1 MKKSTRNLYE
11 TMQSSKNYEDFYEKE
26 KAELIFDSLK
36 QYLDTM
42 MVQKGVT
49 KTQLIERS
57 NIEKGYAYQ
66 ILRGEKKNP
75 SRDKCLMLAFG
86 LGLNLQETQK
96 LLHIAN
102 VNELYIRVIRDSV
115 IIFCIEKGM
124 TLMQANE
131 KLYEYGSDPIE

>member
-1 MKKSTRNLYE
+1 MKKSTGNLYE
-11 TMQSSKNYEDFYEKE
+11 TMQSSKNYEDFYKAEKG
-26 KAELIFDSLK
+26 ELIFDSLK
-36 QYLDTM
+36 QYLESM
-42 MVQKGVT
+42 MKEKGVS

-66 ILRGEKKNP
+66 ILRGDKKNP

-102 VNELYIRVIRDSV
+102 VNELYIRSMRDSV

-131 KLYEYGSDPIE
+131 KLDEYGAELIE